1 MKITLL
7 PNVTLKL
14 QENESLLL
22 DRNGQAF
29 YELDPVGTRLWQLL
43 GGNGDFEAALAQI
56 LVEFEGNEEELR
68 EELYELLEDMA
79 ELDLVAWE

>member
-1 MKITLL
+1 MNITLL
-7 PNVTLKL
+7 PHVTLKV

-22 DRNGQAF
+22 DLNGQAF

-43 GGNGDFEAALAQI
+43 AVNGDFEVAFAQI
-56 LVEFEGNEEELR
+56 LTEFEADEEELR